1 MGMPNGVFELIMDY
15 MPLPRI
21 WQWSLLRL
29 SRRCKLAPQQA
40 MIDMSIIMDEIL
52 KDTIIFAGLDQTNQM
67 VKITRSPQV
76 SATYHTFQ
84 FLDLIVCYF
93 FNLAAFNF
101 S

>member
-1 MGMPNGVFELIMDY
+1 MPSGVFELIMDY

-52 KDTIIFAGLDQTNQM
+52 KDTMIFAGLDQTNQL
-67 VKITRSPQV
+67 VKISRSPQV
-76 SATYHTFQ
+76 RVSDSILFFTG
-84 FLDLIVCYF
+84 LI
-93 FNLAAFNF
+93 L
-101 S
+101 

>member
-1 MGMPNGVFELIMDY
+1 MSMPSGVFELIMDY

-52 KDTIIFAGLDQTNQM
+52 KDTMIFAGLDQTNQL
-67 VKITRSPQV
+67 VKISRSPQV
-76 SATYHTFQ
+76 RMFRLHCTFTK
-84 FLDLIVCYF
+84 II
-93 FNLAAFNF
+93 A

>member
-1 MGMPNGVFELIMDY
+1 MPSGVFELIMDY

-52 KDTIIFAGLDQTNQM
+52 KDTMIFAGLDQTNQL
-67 VKITRSPQV
+67 VKISRSPQV
-76 SATYHTFQ
+76 RVFDSILFFTG
-84 FLDLIVCYF
+84 LI
-93 FNLAAFNF
+93 L
-101 S
+101 